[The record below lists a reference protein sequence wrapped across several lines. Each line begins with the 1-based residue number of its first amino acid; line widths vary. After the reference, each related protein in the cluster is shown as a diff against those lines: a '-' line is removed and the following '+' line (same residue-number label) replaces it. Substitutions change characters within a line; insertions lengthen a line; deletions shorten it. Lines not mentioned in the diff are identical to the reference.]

1 MKLICASSIRN
12 GAALRTCH
20 VINSSRSRGRAG
32 TFSNRRRETFATLS
46 GMASATRFGRAPMR
60 SNTCRSASDTAFR
73 STMFAAFSVG
83 TTAPGGSGSM
93 AWAVT
98 ESAAP
103 RDATAAAD
111 TRCRAISTATVGSAG
126 ERNEL
131 FDKRDLIDL
140 AKRRGALQYF
150 LHGRF
155 AQELHA
161 LFVGRF
167 LDL

>member
-1 MKLICASSIRN
+1 ML
-12 GAALRTCH
+12 
-20 VINSSRSRGRAG
+20 
-32 TFSNRRRETFATLS
+32 
-46 GMASATRFGRAPMR
+46 
-60 SNTCRSASDTAFR
+60 
-73 STMFAAFSVG
+73 AAFSAG
-83 TTAPGGSGSM
+83 MTAPGGSGSM

-103 RDATAAAD
+103 RDVTTAAE
-111 TRCRAISTATVGSAG
+111 TRCRAISTATAGSAG

-150 LHGRF
+150 LDGRF

-161 LFVGRF
+161 LFVGLF